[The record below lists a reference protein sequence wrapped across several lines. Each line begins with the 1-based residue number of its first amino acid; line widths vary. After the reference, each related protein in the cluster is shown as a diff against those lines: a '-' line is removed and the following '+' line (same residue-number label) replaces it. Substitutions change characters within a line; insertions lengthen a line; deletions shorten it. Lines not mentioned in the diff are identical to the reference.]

1 MTILGAGAKLRSRKV
16 SSLELT
22 RHCLDRIDKLNPKLN
37 AFITVTRE
45 AAEKRAS
52 EMDAELTHGIDRGPL
67 HGIPIAYKDLVF
79 TKGIRTT
86 AGSKLYAD
94 FVPDHDAK
102 IVEQLNAAGVVS
114 VGKTGLHELAYGIT
128 STNPHYGPVRNPW
141 DPEAIPGG
149 SSGGSGA
156 AVVSEMAFMAIGT
169 DTGGSIRIPAA
180 FCGCVG
186 LKPTYGRVS
195 KKGIFPL
202 GFTLDHIG
210 PLAMSVRDCALTFE
224 AISDARGVVP
234 ASQISSLKGLRIGV
248 PESVVFDR
256 VWPEVKQGVKALAS
270 KAESLG
276 ATIVPVQI
284 PDLDELNVVA
294 RVLLL
299 AEATAAHSANL
310 ARRDMFGPDVLALLD
325 QGRLISAADY
335 VNAQRLR
342 RKLTAN
348 FNAVWKHADCLI
360 IPGTP
365 TAAPKIGQNQ
375 IEIDD
380 VADDVRLVTTRLM
393 RGINALGWPALSIPS
408 GFAHNGLPVGIQILG
423 PANAEKAILNLGAAL
438 EDATPDLRR
447 KPAEAI
453 HTASVTERA

>member
-1 MTILGAGAKLRSRKV
+1 MTIQQAGAALRARKI

-22 RHCLDRIDKLNPKLN
+22 RQCLDRIDKLNPKLN

-52 EMDAELTHGIDRGPL
+52 EMDAELTNGLDRGPL

-79 TKGIRTT
+79 TKDVRTT

-94 FVPDHDAK
+94 FVPDHDAR
-102 IVEQLNAAGVVS
+102 IVEQFSAAGAVS

-128 STNPHYGPVRNPW
+128 STNPHFGAVRNPW

-156 AVVSEMAFMAIGT
+156 AVVAGMAFMAIGT

-195 KKGIFPL
+195 RQGVFPL

-210 PLAMSVRDCALTFE
+210 PLAMSVRDCALAFE
-224 AISDARGVVP
+224 AVSTARGVAP
-234 ASQISSLKGLRIGV
+234 DANPSIKGLRIGI
-248 PESVVFDR
+248 PEGGFFDR
-256 VWPEVKQGVKALAS
+256 AWPEVKEGVTALTR
-270 KAESLG
+270 KAESMG
-276 ATIVPVQI
+276 ATVFGVKL
-284 PDLDELNVVA
+284 PDLDQLNAVA
-294 RVLLL
+294 RLLLL

-310 ARRDMFGPDVLALLD
+310 EKRDMFGSDVLALLD
-325 QGRLISAADY
+325 QGRLISASDY
-335 VNAQRLR
+335 INAQRLR
-342 RKLTAN
+342 RKMTVA
-348 FNAVWKHADCLI
+348 FNAVWKQADCLV

-365 TAAPKIGQNQ
+365 TAAPKIGQNT
-375 IEIDD
+375 IEIDG

-393 RGINALGWPALSIPS
+393 RGINALGWPALSLPS
-408 GFAHNGLPVGIQILG
+408 GFAHNGLPIGVQILG
-423 PANAEKAILNLGAAL
+423 RANAEKTILEIGAAL

-447 KPAEAI
+447 LPTIA
-453 HTASVTERA
+453 

>member
-1 MTILGAGAKLRSRKV
+1 MTILEAGAQLRTRKV

-22 RHCLDRIDKLNPKLN
+22 RQCLDQIDKLNPKLN
-37 AFITVTRE
+37 TFITVTRA

-52 EMDAELTHGIDRGPL
+52 EMDAELTHGLDRGPM

-79 TKGIRTT
+79 TKGVRTT

-94 FVPDHDAK
+94 FIPDRDAR
-102 IVEQLNAAGVVS
+102 IVEQFNASGAVS

-128 STNPHYGPVRNPW
+128 SNNPHFGAVRNPW
-141 DPEAIPGG
+141 DPESIPGG

-156 AVVSEMAFMAIGT
+156 AVVSGMALMAIGT

-195 KKGIFPL
+195 KQGVFPL

-210 PLAMSVRDCALTFE
+210 PLAMSVRDCALTLE
-224 AISDARGVVP
+224 AISTATGIVPGRDAARG
-234 ASQISSLKGLRIGV
+234 LKGMRIGI
-248 PESVVFDR
+248 PENGLFDR
-256 VWPEVKQGVKALAS
+256 VWPEVKNGVKVLVS
-270 KAESLG
+270 RAEQMG
-276 ATIVPVQI
+276 ATSVSVRL

-294 RVLLL
+294 RLLLL

-310 ARRDMFGPDVLALLD
+310 SKRDMIGSDVLALLD
-325 QGRLISAADY
+325 QGRLISASDY

-342 RKLTAN
+342 RKLTSS
-348 FNAVWKHADCLI
+348 FNAVWKQADCLI

-375 IEIDD
+375 IEIDG
-380 VADDVRLVTTRLM
+380 ASDDVRLVTTRLM
-393 RGINALGWPALSIPS
+393 
-408 GFAHNGLPVGIQILG
+408 Q
-423 PANAEKAILNLGAAL
+423 
-438 EDATPDLRR
+438 
-447 KPAEAI
+447 
-453 HTASVTERA
+453 